1 MKKSIFF
8 FRSGGAPGLLREYLG
23 LLRSEKSMKNAKL
36 RKFSKNHKKL
46 SFPKLVPRGGPG
58 LLEGRGGQNRKF
70 DPGPP
75 GAPGGGGDDD
85 VAKNRFWPRNS
96 Y

>member
-1 MKKSIFF
+1 
-8 FRSGGAPGLLREYLG
+8 
-23 LLRSEKSMKNAKL
+23 MKNAKL
-36 RKFSKNHKKL
+36 RKFSKNHKKP
-46 SFPKLVPRGGPG
+46 SFPKLVPRGSPG

-75 GAPGGGGDDD
+75 GPRGWGWGGDDDDDDDDD
-85 VAKNRFWPRNS
+85 VAKNRFWLRNS

>member
-1 MKKSIFF
+1 
-8 FRSGGAPGLLREYLG
+8 
-23 LLRSEKSMKNAKL
+23 MKNAKL
-36 RKFSKNHKKL
+36 TKFSKNHKKP

-75 GAPGGGGDDD
+75 GAPGVVVVVMMMPKIDFGIGIPIKTG
-85 VAKNRFWPRNS
+85 VEGPRWVNG
-96 Y
+96 